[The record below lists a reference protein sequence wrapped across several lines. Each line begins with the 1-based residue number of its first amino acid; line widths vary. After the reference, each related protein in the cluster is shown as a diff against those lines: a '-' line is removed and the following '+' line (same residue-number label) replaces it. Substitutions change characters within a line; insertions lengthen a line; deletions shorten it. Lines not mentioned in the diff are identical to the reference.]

1 MDEGRANMKKWKK
14 SNGVMCA
21 VMTLVC
27 VLLCFLPEQYE
38 NASTRIPRASVR
50 IEEVQNDALY
60 PVGIVYSG
68 VQNCRVTVLGGTY
81 KGESAW
87 ASNYL
92 NSALDKDKL
101 YQAGDHAHAMVQ
113 MGDKGLTVTLIDHD
127 RTLEEAAILAALSA
141 MLILYG
147 GIVGCG
153 ALISL
158 AASGIMIWKLLLP
171 LLLRGVNPIGA
182 AFVTV
187 VALTV
192 VIDLLVAGVSKKT
205 LVAVVGSLLGTL
217 VTCALSVLLTDWL
230 KLDGGDVPYLVPLLA
245 QSGMTVHPKALFCG
259 MMFIANSG
267 ALMDLSMDIAAS
279 CLEIC
284 QHKPDIERRALLKS
298 GVTIGRSVLGTM
310 TTTLMLAYSG
320 NYLSMLM
327 YFMGQG
333 TPLCDIINLK
343 YVASQ
348 LLYTLVG
355 SFGLIAA
362 APLSA
367 VAAAWIYTKPTAQKM
382 A

>member
-68 VQNCRVTVLGGTY
+68 VQNCRVTVLGGAY

-192 VIDLLVAGVSKKT
+192 VIDLLVAVRSH
-205 LVAVVGSLLGTL
+205 
-217 VTCALSVLLTDWL
+217 
-230 KLDGGDVPYLVPLLA
+230 
-245 QSGMTVHPKALFCG
+245 QSR
-259 MMFIANSG
+259 NSR
-267 ALMDLSMDIAAS
+267 S
-279 CLEIC
+279 CN
-284 QHKPDIERRALLKS
+284 RA
-298 GVTIGRSVLGTM
+298 TA
-310 TTTLMLAYSG
+310 TTLPS
-320 NYLSMLM
+320 S
-327 YFMGQG
+327 
-333 TPLCDIINLK
+333 P
-343 YVASQ
+343 
-348 LLYTLVG
+348 
-355 SFGLIAA
+355 
-362 APLSA
+362 PR
-367 VAAAWIYTKPTAQKM
+367 
-382 A
+382 

>member
-1 MDEGRANMKKWKK
+1 MKRPKK
-14 SNGVMCA
+14 SNVIMCV

-38 NASTRIPRASVR
+38 NASTRIPRESVR

-60 PVGIVYSG
+60 PIGIVYSG
-68 VQNCRVTVLGGTY
+68 VQNCRVTVLSGAY
-81 KGESAW
+81 RGESAW

-101 YQAGDHAHAMVQ
+101 YQVGDRAHAMVQ

-127 RTLEEAAILAALSA
+127 RTFEETVILAALSA

-158 AASGIMIWKLLLP
+158 AASGIIIWKLLLP

-187 VALTV
+187 IVLTV
-192 VIDLLVAGVSKKT
+192 IIDLLVAGFSTKT
-205 LVAVVGSLLGTL
+205 LVAVCGSLLGTL
-217 VTCALSVLLTDWL
+217 VTCVLAVALTDWL
-230 KLDGGDVPYLVPLLA
+230 KLDGGDVPYLVPLLS
-245 QSGMTVHPKALFCG
+245 QSGMTVDPKALFCG

-284 QHKPDIERRALLKS
+284 QHKPEIECRALLKS
-298 GVTIGRSVLGTM
+298 ALTIGRSVLGTM

-348 LLYTLVG
+348 LLNTLVG

-367 VAAAWIYTKPTAQKM
+367 VVAAWLYTRGTKATQSGIRE
-382 A
+382 